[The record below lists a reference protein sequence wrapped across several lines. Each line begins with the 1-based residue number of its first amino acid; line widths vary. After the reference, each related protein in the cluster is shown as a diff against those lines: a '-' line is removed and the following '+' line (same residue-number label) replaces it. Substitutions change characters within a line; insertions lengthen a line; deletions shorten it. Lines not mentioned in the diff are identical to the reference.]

1 MYYTKKFKDEKD
13 KVVPKYNACGILR
26 VLNYFPFINARNV
39 ELLSKSMDE
48 PEWVDTFCDMSAAA
62 ITQRH
67 YRDMINLE
75 LVWGTVSSFFHQAI
89 QMRAFS
95 AIPSPENEFKYEN
108 KNDYQVET
116 LVAGTQAPEVY
127 RARVDGSIKI
137 LRNTL
142 PPKCRITFPG
152 ANPAKSMERMGLQG
166 GVATLNEA
174 ADMELY
180 YRKHVEKKPLSNRI
194 DVTLSRESESDT
206 TDKNIENF
214 FKNVNLS
221 KEKENH
227 VYIVSSLFHLPR
239 FIDLTIARIVAENI
253 PVSELT
259 FVSAEDPMDSPS
271 EAVGTSEYLKSC
283 MFEFFK
289 LLYKDTPKDQIF
301 KPAQKPV

>member
-13 KVVPKYNACGILR
+13 EVVPKYNACGILR

-180 YRKHVEKKPLSNRI
+180 YSI
-194 DVTLSRESESDT
+194 
-206 TDKNIENF
+206 
-214 FKNVNLS
+214 
-221 KEKENH
+221 
-227 VYIVSSLFHLPR
+227 
-239 FIDLTIARIVAENI
+239 
-253 PVSELT
+253 
-259 FVSAEDPMDSPS
+259 
-271 EAVGTSEYLKSC
+271 
-283 MFEFFK
+283 
-289 LLYKDTPKDQIF
+289 
-301 KPAQKPV
+301 